1 VAVRSPLDVI
11 PGQEAWTHIKPF
23 RPRGWFLLPLPLI
36 EQAITRLL
44 DGSILR
50 YRFDAKSE
58 KIIEAEAASS
68 AGQASWPTNVAQEGC
83 V

>member
-1 VAVRSPLDVI
+1 
-11 PGQEAWTHIKPF
+11 
-23 RPRGWFLLPLPLI
+23 LI